1 MTSQPTRVRAMQL
14 AVLLTAVFVVMALVV
29 LVRDTPIAF
38 AVFMFVGQPLFLVA
52 LALLLGAV
60 VADLRAK
67 QLL

>member
-1 MTSQPTRVRAMQL
+1 MTTQPARVRVLRL
-14 AVLLTAVFVVMALVV
+14 AVLLTALFVVMALVV

-38 AVFMFVGQPLFLVA
+38 TVFMFVGQPLFLVA

-60 VADLRAK
+60 LADLRAK

>member
-1 MTSQPTRVRAMQL
+1 MTTQPTRVRVLQL
-14 AVLLTAVFVVMALVV
+14 AVLLTALFVVMALVV

-38 AVFMFVGQPLFLVA
+38 SVFMFVGQPLFLVA

-60 VADLRAK
+60 LADLRAK

>member
-1 MTSQPTRVRAMQL
+1 MTTQPARVRVLGL
-14 AVLLTAVFVVMALVV
+14 AVLLTALFVVMALVV

-60 VADLRAK
+60 VVDLRAK

>member
-1 MTSQPTRVRAMQL
+1 MTTQPTRVRVLRL
-14 AVLLTAVFVVMALVV
+14 AVLLTALFVLMALVV

-38 AVFMFVGQPLFLVA
+38 SVFMFVGQPLFLVA

-60 VADLRAK
+60 LADLRAK

>member
-1 MTSQPTRVRAMQL
+1 MTTQPARVRVLRL
-14 AVLLTAVFVVMALVV
+14 AVLLTALFVVMALVV

-38 AVFMFVGQPLFLVA
+38 SVFMFVGQPLFLVA

-60 VADLRAK
+60 LADLRAK